1 MKKMI
6 VVLFFI
12 LLLCSRY
19 QFVDMSQYESKTKSI
34 EVKGAIK
41 APGVYEVDV
50 HASVEDILKKAQGCL
65 EDADTSMINFSMDIP
80 DESVLI
86 IPEKKATVLISI
98 NSASEEE
105 LDLLPGVGPAIA
117 QRIVA
122 YRNEKPFQSIEEIKE
137 VKGIGD
143 AMYAKIQN
151 MICL

>member
-1 MKKMI
+1 MKKMM
-6 VVLFFI
+6 VVLFFV

-34 EVKGAIK
+34 EVKGAIQ
-41 APGVYEVDV
+41 APGVYEVDA

-65 EDADTSMINFSMDIP
+65 DNADTSSLNLSLDLP
-80 DESVLI
+80 DESVLVI
-86 IPEKKATVLISI
+86 TEIKETALISI

-105 LDLLPGVGPAIA
+105 LDSLPGVGPAIA
-117 QRIVA
+117 KRIVA
-122 YRNEKPFQSIEEIKE
+122 YRMEKPFQSLEEIKE

>member
-1 MKKMI
+1 MKKI
-6 VVLFFI
+6 VVVLFFV

-19 QFVDMSQYESKTKSI
+19 QFVDMSQYESKTKRI

-50 HASVEDILKKAQGCL
+50 HASVEDILKEAQGCL
-65 EDADTSMINFSMDIP
+65 NNADTSMINFSMDLP
-80 DESVLI
+80 DESVLV
-86 IPEKKATVLISI
+86 IPEIKEKRLISI

-105 LDLLPGVGPAIA
+105 LDALPGVGPAIA

-122 YRNEKPFQSIEEIKE
+122 YRNEKPFQSIEEIKK

>member
-19 QFVDMSQYESKTKSI
+19 QFVDMSQYASKTKSI

-41 APGVYEVDV
+41 APGVYEVDA

-65 EDADTSMINFSMDIP
+65 EDADTSMINFSMDLP
-80 DESVLI
+80 NESVLI
-86 IPEKKATVLISI
+86 IPEKKATALISI

-105 LDLLPGVGPAIA
+105 LDLLPGVGPSIA
-117 QRIVA
+117 KRIVA